1 MRFPRFWQRSTR
13 KAGDEAPLDVRSWQ
27 ESGLAD
33 EVEAFLAGRFAEH
46 LTYRG
51 QTVPSWAA
59 LNRLAHADGQE
70 LRAVVEGTQDRWA
83 ARPFGRPWASAERF
97 VAGGLLARAGTA
109 DELSTTQRTVLI
121 PLELR
126 LIERARTTSFT
137 PEQVLEAGV
146 EALDAASTD
155 H

>member
-1 MRFPRFWQRSTR
+1 MRFPRFWQRPTP
-13 KAGDEAPLDVRSWQ
+13 KAGDEAPLDARRWQ
-27 ESGLAD
+27 DSGLAD
-33 EVEAFLAGRFAEH
+33 EVEAFLTGALAEH

-59 LNRLAHADGQE
+59 LNRLAHAGGEE
-70 LRAVVEGTQDRWA
+70 LRAVVEGTQDRGG
-83 ARPFGRPWASAERF
+83 ARHVGRPWASAERF
-97 VAGGLLARAGTA
+97 VAGRLLARAGSV
-109 DELSTTQRTVLI
+109 DEVSTTQRTVLI

-137 PEQVLEAGV
+137 PEQVLEAGA
-146 EALDAASTD
+146 EALDAASSD